1 MNISHVE
8 LREVSQ
14 HYQATDKIKNVLN
27 KISFTVTKGSFLCI
41 VGPSGCGKST
51 LLDLIGGFLLPSTGE
66 VLINGK
72 SVSGPQTSTISVF
85 QNHALFPWK
94 TALHNVTYGL
104 ELSGISRK
112 NAEARALELLKTV
125 GLSGF
130 EKFYPAQLSGGM
142 KQRVALARALA
153 VEPELVLMDEPLG
166 ALDVLTR
173 MQMQKELEQTW
184 QTFKQTA
191 ILVTHDVEEAVFLGD
206 QVIVLSGSPTNIQST
221 IAVNLARPR
230 NRLSFEFIEFC
241 SKIYKS
247 LGIVY

>member
-8 LREVSQ
+8 LRDVSLR
-14 HYQATDKIKNVLN
+14 YQADNKITNVLN
-27 KISFTVTKGSFLCI
+27 QISFTVAKGSFLCI

-51 LLDLIGGFLLPSTGE
+51 LLDLIGGFLVPSDGK
-66 VLINGK
+66 VLINGN
-72 SVSGPQTSTISVF
+72 SVSGPQASTISVF

-112 NAEARALELLKTV
+112 MAEPRALELLETV

-142 KQRVALARALA
+142 KQRVALARALL

-184 QTFKQTA
+184 QSFKQTA

-206 QVIVLSGSPTNIQST
+206 QVIVLSGYPTDIQST
-221 IAVNLARPR
+221 IPINLARPR
-230 NRLSFEFIEFC
+230 NRLAPEFIELC
-241 SKIYKS
+241 REIYQS
-247 LGIVY
+247 LGIV